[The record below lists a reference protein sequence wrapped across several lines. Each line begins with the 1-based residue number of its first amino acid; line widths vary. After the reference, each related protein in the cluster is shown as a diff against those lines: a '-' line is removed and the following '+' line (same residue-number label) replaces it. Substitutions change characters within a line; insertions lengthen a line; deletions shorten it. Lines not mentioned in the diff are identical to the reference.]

1 MVMEVKQRG
10 TATGHRIILFI
21 YNLLGYNAVAFV
33 LNFVAIYYFFFAPS
47 VRRDLRSYY
56 KAQNLPLTHKAYFEH
71 LRMFAFSIF
80 DRFVSRIKPQDL
92 TFCVHD
98 SEIVKL
104 LNEEG
109 GIILLSHIGSWAS
122 AAHTLEGEL
131 PRMNIVMRE
140 NAHDSIKN
148 VEQENKRENE
158 NSVNIIDLSQGAI
171 ASNIQ
176 IANAL
181 MQNELVALMADR
193 FVDGRKK
200 VKVEFLNTAVYINKN
215 PFEIAQR
222 VKKPL
227 VSIFVTNHDKRK
239 YDLRLELIKADTI
252 EVMAQQ
258 YADLLQVIIIKHPNQ
273 WYNMYDFFKE
283 AGA

>member
-1 MVMEVKQRG
+1 MEVKQRG
-10 TATGHRIILFI
+10 TATGHKIILFI
-21 YNLLGYNAVAFV
+21 YNLLGYKSVAFI
-33 LNFVAIYYFFFAPS
+33 LNFVALYYFLFTPS
-47 VRRDLRSYY
+47 VRKDLKSYY
-56 KAQNLPLTHKAYFEH
+56 EALGLELTHIAYFNH
-71 LRMFAFSIF
+71 LKMFAFSIF

-92 TFCVHD
+92 TFCVHN
-98 SEIVKL
+98 SEVVKL
-104 LNEEG
+104 LNEKG
-109 GIILLSHIGSWAS
+109 GIILLSHVGSWAS

-181 MQNELVALMADR
+181 MENELVALMADR
-193 FVDGRKK
+193 FVDDRRK
-200 VKVEFLNTAVYINKN
+200 VKVNFLARDVYINKN
-215 PFEIAQR
+215 PFEIAAR

-227 VSIFVTNHDKRK
+227 VSIFVTNHSLRK
-239 YDLRLELIKADTI
+239 YELKLELIELASI
-252 EVMAQQ
+252 EEMAQQ
-258 YADLLQVIIIKHPNQ
+258 YTNILQDIIKKHPNQ

-283 AGA
+283 ANV